1 MYGNIQFS
9 VNSPVQN
16 RVILKKDDFGSLGT
30 QPKKS
35 TKKCRKPLIYQGF
48 SGFGSL
54 VGEHH
59 GGTTR
64 F

>member
-16 RVILKKDDFGSLGT
+16 RVVIKKDDFGSLGT

-35 TKKCRKPLIYQGF
+35 TKSKPP
-48 SGFGSL
+48 
-54 VGEHH
+54 VKPVAC
-59 GGTTR
+59 TNP
-64 F
+64 